1 MILVTD
7 LNNTMPKFQ
16 SSIIMMP
23 GSDRQTELLHWTSSG
38 KTLQV
43 GAPNH
48 IAYKT

>member
-23 GSDRQTELLHWTSSG
+23 GSDRQTDRTTSLN
-38 KTLQV
+38 KQWQ
-43 GAPNH
+43 N
-48 IAYKT
+48 IASWGP